1 MYDKYS
7 KGQGPG
13 VGRGPDITGTRILWM
28 PLSIHATIISEVADR
43 LGIEK
48 INEWGKRFGMDGH
61 TGLEIEEVESSIG
74 GPERKYY
81 DNRFNIIYEIRHYMT
96 AAGCFKDV
104 DPETQD
110 KHIQRLAE
118 LPHETTGVEIME
130 IIRDEL
136 GYFNEKGDKEFE
148 RQQRNKLSDLAV
160 KIKYNVLIPYKKWN
174 PLETV
179 ITGIG
184 QGYVQVTP
192 LALARY
198 IAAVANGGKV
208 METHVTKAVVSPD
221 GNIINETRPVIV
233 NEVGADQ
240 RYIEAAREGMHKVKY
255 DRSAAGGGTGTA
267 VSYFADIDPS
277 ITLAGKPELRR
288 HPGIPML
295 KSVQGE
301 IQRCLL
307 HLPLRESRN
316 SSGSHDPK
324 RTHCQQCRSDCTP
337 YN

>member
-1 MYDKYS
+1 MDAIKHSCDYYFY
-7 KGQGPG
+7 
-13 VGRGPDITGTRILWM
+13 
-28 PLSIHATIISEVADR
+28 EVADR

-96 AAGCFKDV
+96 AAGCFKEV

-192 LALARY
+192 LAW
-198 IAAVANGGKV
+198 
-208 METHVTKAVVSPD
+208 
-221 GNIINETRPVIV
+221 
-233 NEVGADQ
+233 
-240 RYIEAAREGMHKVKY
+240 
-255 DRSAAGGGTGTA
+255 
-267 VSYFADIDPS
+267 
-277 ITLAGKPELRR
+277 
-288 HPGIPML
+288 PGI
-295 KSVQGE
+295 
-301 IQRCLL
+301 
-307 HLPLRESRN
+307 
-316 SSGSHDPK
+316 
-324 RTHCQQCRSDCTP
+324 
-337 YN
+337 